1 MSYDKQHNGRHNE
14 ALKGGGI
21 DQVDPAGAGGLGG
34 LGAAGDLGAAGEAG
48 ARADIGGR
56 GGSRAEGGGFVD
68 HMGAGGAELSAKEY
82 PEPMVARVVG
92 LRRGQ
97 LKALRDGSLVKGE
110 DWGLINS
117 VVTYSAT
124 GVKKLLSAAGL
135 ENGDFRWPDPPG
147 VPGMGSA
154 ETGGTVEAGDPVGDA
169 PEVAVVVPAET
180 VVTAGPRVVGLR
192 VRKLCRNPTI
202 LYAEEAEGGPE
213 LTVRV
218 RTNENFLPGMLV
230 QAQEPTTPGGIWH
243 MIGACP
249 RWKGRY

>member
-1 MSYDKQHNGRHNE
+1 MSYDTQHNGEHNE

-21 DQVDPAGAGGLGG
+21 GQVNSTGVGGLLGLGGAGGS
-34 LGAAGDLGAAGEAG
+34 GEAG
-48 ARADIGGR
+48 ARADMGGR
-56 GGSRAEGGGFVD
+56 GGSRAEGGGVVEQT
-68 HMGAGGAELSAKEY
+68 GAGSAELSAKEY

-97 LKALRDGSLVKGE
+97 LKALRDGSLVKGD

-154 ETGGTVEAGDPVGDA
+154 ETGGTVEAGDPVGEA
-169 PEVAVVVPAET
+169 LEVAAEV

-218 RTNENFLPGMLV
+218 RTNGNFLPGMLV